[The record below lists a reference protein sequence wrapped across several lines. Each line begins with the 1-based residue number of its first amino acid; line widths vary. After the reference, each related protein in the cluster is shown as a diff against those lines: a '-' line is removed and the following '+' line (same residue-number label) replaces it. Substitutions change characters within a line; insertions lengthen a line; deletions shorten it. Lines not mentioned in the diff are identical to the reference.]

1 MVIAELLLQRML
13 ARYRFVFL
21 VGEFP
26 LFGEAELSVFG
37 QVRMYRLEVLVDWGL
52 VNGWLFVVVF
62 LVTIVLVLPFV
73 VDGPWCLS
81 PPASRSGSMGRSGK
95 CVETTGRPWFLRSI
109 PRSCASR
116 ARLEAVWF
124 SPVKV

>member
-62 LVTIVLVLPFV
+62 LVTIVRGLALCCRWTMVLKPS
-73 VDGPWCLS
+73 CLKI
-81 PPASRSGSMGRSGK
+81 RVNGK
-95 CVETTGRPWFLRSI
+95 VRQMCRDNRKAMVSAIDPEILCVQGET
-109 PRSCASR
+109 
-116 ARLEAVWF
+116 
-124 SPVKV
+124 